1 MAQQK
6 PDIHINDQGSI
17 VVFTPLTKAG
27 EDWIQQNVE
36 FESWQMLGRGL
47 CVDHR
52 PAQGLVELIQEAGLT
67 LG

>member
-1 MAQQK
+1 MAQT
-6 PDIHINDQGSI
+6 PDIKITDEGSI
-17 VVFTPLTKAG
+17 VMFTPMTKAG

-36 FESWQMLGRGL
+36 FESWQMMGPSL

-52 PAQGLVELIQEAGLT
+52 PAQGLVEGMQEAGLT